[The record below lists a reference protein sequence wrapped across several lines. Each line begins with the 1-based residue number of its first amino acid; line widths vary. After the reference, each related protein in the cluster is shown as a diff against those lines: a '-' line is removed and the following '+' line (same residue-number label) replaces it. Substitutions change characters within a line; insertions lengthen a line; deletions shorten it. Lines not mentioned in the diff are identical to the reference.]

1 MIYPYSSVAKAIV
14 SLQQKGFDNDFYL
27 SKKTLRCIQS
37 DVRVDDINNKIVEIH
52 PVRINNKRKW
62 VVAIELEDYL
72 LKASSLYLI
81 FLISVTASTLH
92 LHTPE
97 LLKKPLKLLN
107 NQGHNNRRS
116 TIASVNNGLS
126 IRPNLIL
133 CS

>member
-62 VVAIELEDYL
+62 AG
-72 LKASSLYLI
+72 S
-81 FLISVTASTLH
+81 
-92 LHTPE
+92 
-97 LLKKPLKLLN
+97 N
-107 NQGHNNRRS
+107 
-116 TIASVNNGLS
+116 
-126 IRPNLIL
+126 
-133 CS
+133 

>member
-72 LKASSLYLI
+72 LKGILFVADLSYFRNSLNTSSKH
-81 FLISVTASTLH
+81 S
-92 LHTPE
+92 
-97 LLKKPLKLLN
+97 
-107 NQGHNNRRS
+107 
-116 TIASVNNGLS
+116 
-126 IRPNLIL
+126 
-133 CS
+133 